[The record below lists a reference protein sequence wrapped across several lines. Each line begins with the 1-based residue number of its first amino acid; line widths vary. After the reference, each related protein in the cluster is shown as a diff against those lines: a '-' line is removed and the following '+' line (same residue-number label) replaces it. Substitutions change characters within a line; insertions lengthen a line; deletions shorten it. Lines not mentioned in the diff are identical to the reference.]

1 MRVHLQVMVL
11 ANDKSSQR
19 LGDNNPV
26 SRGRD
31 PFVCSEVENTTDNY
45 ISSCYESL
53 SVHSLQEGLDEL
65 AFRLLFNPR
74 SLIPRLSI
82 FYA

>member
-1 MRVHLQVMVL
+1 M
-11 ANDKSSQR
+11 
-19 LGDNNPV
+19 
-26 SRGRD
+26 
-31 PFVCSEVENTTDNY
+31 ENTTDNY

-82 FYA
+82 FYAYEKKGFAFDLRGRKGFLKTSSGSSAVVEVAS